1 MSKRVDGYKIT
12 NAEGRD
18 GRAWRGMYESPEDAA
33 HSIAVQMGW
42 EEPYVSEPFQDVD
55 DDGRGI
61 RSWCVYPSQ
70 EALEEGAFAIDTRS
84 PRIVL
89 TDVKI
94 LRACTDLHGDMI
106 GFLDGALIAHFPGV
120 AARMRA
126 GLAAIGW
133 TFAFGEECRAKY
145 NAIMKATNFTG
156 VVVPDGKCQRCG
168 GAGRISAYSHVSGG
182 ECFDCGGS
190 GLAADCEVA

>member
-1 MSKRVDGYKIT
+1 MMTQMTPADRRSNQARAIAYRDEYLEQA
-12 NAEGRD
+12 AELRHAD
-18 GRAWRGMYESPEDAA
+18 
-33 HSIAVQMGW
+33 
-42 EEPYVSEPFQDVD
+42 
-55 DDGRGI
+55 
-61 RSWCVYPSQ
+61 
-70 EALEEGAFAIDTRS
+70 
-84 PRIVL
+84 L

-190 GLAADCEVA
+190 GLADDCEVA